1 MTDNLPVELPTL
13 PEGQRWHV
21 IRHVDEDYIPAR
33 LSYQV
38 RLERKKWWGWSWV
51 DRTEINSLTDV
62 DIVKGANHIA
72 NRQAQWKER
81 LKTED
86 KYLGAYPPKRLG

>member
-1 MTDNLPVELPTL
+1 MTENLPTELPIL

-21 IRHVDEDYIPAR
+21 IKDVDEDYIPSR
-33 LSYQV
+33 LYYQV
-38 RLERKKWWGWSWV
+38 RLERKKWWGWSWI
-51 DRTEINSLTDV
+51 DRTEIDSLTEG
-62 DIVKGANHIA
+62 DIVKGAHYIA
-72 NRQAQWKER
+72 ARQAQREQR